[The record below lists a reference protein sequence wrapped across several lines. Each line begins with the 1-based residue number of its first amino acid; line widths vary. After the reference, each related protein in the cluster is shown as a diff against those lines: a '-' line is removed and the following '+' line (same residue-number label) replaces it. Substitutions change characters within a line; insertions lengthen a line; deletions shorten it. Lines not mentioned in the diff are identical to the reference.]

1 MNLVIVESPTKARK
15 LAGYLGKN
23 FTIEASVGHVR
34 DLPKSQLGVDLEN
47 DFEPSYEVPQGKG
60 KVVKQLQKLA
70 KKANTIYLAM
80 DPDREGEAIAWHVK
94 NLLEEAGLTKKDI
107 FQRSVFF
114 EITKPAV
121 IKAIEKPGKLNI
133 DLVDA
138 QQARRVLDRL
148 VGYKLSPVLWRKVRR
163 GLSAGRVQS
172 VALRLIVER
181 EREREAFKPDEYW
194 EIDVA
199 LSSSKAKIPDKIF
212 IDTNSI
218 ENLPKQVLIASLN
231 KINNKKHEIS
241 SADQVEPV
249 ITDLKKADYTVV
261 EVQRKERQQHSYPPF
276 TTSTLQQASAYT
288 LGFSARQTMS
298 LAQQLYEEGL
308 ITYHRTDAMYLS
320 ASSIKMA
327 RDYIKENHGDQYLPE
342 KARVFKNKS
351 KNAQEAHEAIRIT
364 NVNVTK
370 EVVPAQGA
378 KLTDRHARLY
388 DLIWRRFVA
397 SQMAPAVYDQTSI
410 VIEAI
415 NSANKNN
422 KYELRSA
429 GSIMKFPGWR
439 KLFPAGQDTQL
450 PEVKPQQSLT
460 YLEINPQQKFT
471 LPPPRYSDASLIK
484 ELEKRGIG
492 RPSTY
497 ASIISVIQD
506 RAYVE
511 REDKLFFPTAIGYTV
526 SDYLLAHFPDV
537 MDYDFTAEMEEDLDR
552 IARGEKEWKKV
563 IKVFW
568 DPLSGKIDDVIKNGE
583 RAQIPVEKTGEKC
596 PLCGQKEGGEVV
608 LRSGKYGK
616 FKSCSRYPDCDYTEN
631 YAETLDDRPCPLCN
645 KGLIVVKNTRWGKKF
660 FGCSLYPKCDWA
672 SWSKPAPG
680 LKIDQEE
687 WAKLQKEKA
696 ARKAKRLAGK
706 KKTVKKKTGKKK
718 SSKKKP
724 DNQKTSQKKSSQ
736 KRSNQGKTQLK
747 KASKKVS

>member
-15 LAGYLGKN
+15 LAGYLGKD
-23 FTIEASVGHVR
+23 FAIEASVGHVR

-47 DFEPSYEVPQGKG
+47 NFEPTYEIPKGKG

-70 KKANTIYLAM
+70 KKADTIYLAM

-94 NLLEEAGLTKKDI
+94 NLLEEAGLSKKEI
-107 FQRSVFF
+107 FKRSVFF
-114 EITKPAV
+114 EITKEAV
-121 IKAIEKPGKLNI
+121 VKAIEKPGKLNTN
-133 DLVDA
+133 LVDA

-181 EREREAFKPDEYW
+181 ERERDAFKPDEYW

-199 LSSSKAKIPDKIF
+199 LDSDKTKAPDKIF
-212 IDTNSI
+212 VEGKPVED
-218 ENLPKQVLIASLN
+218 LPKEILMASLN
-231 KINNKKHEIS
+231 KINDKKQEVNS
-241 SADQVEPV
+241 TDQAEPV
-249 ITDLKKADYTVV
+249 IADLKKADYAVT
-261 EVQRKERQQHSYPPF
+261 EVQRKERRQFSYAPF
-276 TTSTLQQASAYT
+276 TTSTLQQTAAHT

-308 ITYHRTDAMYLS
+308 ITYHRTDAINLS

-327 RDYIKENHGDQYLPE
+327 RDYIKKDHGDQYLPE
-342 KARVFKNKS
+342 KPRVFKSKS

-364 NVNVTK
+364 DITITQDM
-370 EVVPAQGA
+370 VPAQGA
-378 KLTDRHARLY
+378 KLSDRHARLY

-410 VIEAI
+410 VIEAV
-415 NSANKNN
+415 NPENKSA
-422 KYELRSA
+422 KYELRSS

-450 PEVKPQQSLT
+450 PEVEPQQSLT
-460 YLEINPQQKFT
+460 YLDINPQQKFT
-471 LPPPRYSDASLIK
+471 LPPPRYNDASLVK

-511 REDKLFFPTAIGYTV
+511 RENKSFFPTAIGNTV
-526 SDYLLAHFPDV
+526 SDFLLEHFPGV

-552 IARGEKEWKKV
+552 IARGEKKWKKV
-563 IKVFW
+563 IGIFW
-568 DPLSGKIDDVIKNGE
+568 KPLEDKIDNVIENAE
-583 RAQIPVEKTGEKC
+583 RTQIPVEKTGKKC
-596 PLCGQKEGGEVV
+596 PLCGDKEKGEVV
-608 LRSGKYGK
+608 LRTGKYGK

-631 YAETLDDRPCPLCN
+631 YVETLDDRPCPLCN
-645 KGLIVVKNTRWGKKF
+645 EGLIVVKNTRWGKKF
-660 FGCSLYPKCDWA
+660 YGCSLYPKCDWA
-672 SWSKPAPG
+672 SWKKPEPG
-680 LKIDQEE
+680 LTVDKEE
-687 WAKLQKEKA
+687 WAEIQKEKA
-696 ARKAKRLAGK
+696 ERKAKRQAGKNKAKSRKSKKKTAKATKKKVTK
-706 KKTVKKKTGKKK
+706 KKTVKKKSSSKTKKK
-718 SSKKKP
+718 TSSK
-724 DNQKTSQKKSSQ
+724 
-736 KRSNQGKTQLK
+736 
-747 KASKKVS
+747 